1 MTAFTDILAT
11 AVVSSLLVGALAWLL
26 KGLIK
31 TRLVASVEHEFNEKI
46 ERLRASI
53 KDKQEQIDSV
63 RRTATSVVVNNRQ
76 SVDQRRILAIDAVV
90 ASVEA
95 SKKHLWASS
104 ILSRLKVEEIVKQ
117 IDQPNMRK
125 FIDGLSPNLE
135 ALTSDASI
143 NLEAAK
149 AQPYLTISAW
159 AFYKAYVGILSY
171 DYMRL
176 LTLKHGFDPQ
186 KFTTDEKLREQVLLA
201 LPGMNEFVKK
211 YGASAYHYLL
221 DDLESKL
228 MLELRAIVEGKGED
242 ELAVKRAQAILDA
255 VHSLEVT
262 TDTRRRQELKD

>member
-1 MTAFTDILAT
+1 MTAFTDILA
-11 AVVSSLLVGALAWLL
+11 AGAVSSLLVGALAWLL

-104 ILSRLKVEEIVKQ
+104 ILSRLKVEEVVKQ

-135 ALTSDASI
+135 ALTSDASV

-149 AQPYLTISAW
+149 AQPYLKISAW
-159 AFYKAYVGILSY
+159 AFYKAYTGILSY

-186 KFTTDEKLREQVLLA
+186 IFTTDEKLKEAVLGA
-201 LPGMNEFVKK
+201 LPDRDEFVGR

-228 MLELRAIVEGKGED
+228 MAELRAIVEGREED
-242 ELAVKRAQAILDA
+242 ALTIRRAQAILDA
-255 VHSLEVT
+255 VHSMEINLE
-262 TDTRRRQELKD
+262 TRRRMDAAS